1 MRIYPHASLLFL
13 LVEFLFFLIRYGAP
27 AGNLACGTFDTLGN
41 AFVISRNV
49 NYITPKG
56 LAKKLVKKTG
66 EAVVID
72 YKRDLRKP
80 ESHYINAGAL
90 YPDLRALKD

>member
-1 MRIYPHASLLFL
+1 MFPSFL
-13 LVEFLFFLIRYGAP
+13 LIDFCSRLFRYGAP
-27 AGNLACGTFDTLGN
+27 AGNLACGTFDTVGN
-41 AFVISRNV
+41 AFVISQNV

-72 YKRDLRKP
+72 YKRDLRKS
-80 ESHYINAGAL
+80 ESYYINAGAL
-90 YPDLRALKD
+90 YPDLRALKDQ